1 MTELQVEEV
10 DNDESSPAAKAKSRK
25 LSARSKTVAL
35 KKVKK
40 EEVAAE
46 GEGGETVTIQDQSL
60 DKKKKGTK
68 KGNSRVVRRPSVMR
82 PPGGWM

>member
-1 MTELQVEEV
+1 MTELSVEEV
-10 DNDESSPAAKAKSRK
+10 DNDESLPAAKAKSRK

-46 GEGGETVTIQDQSL
+46 GEGGETVTIQDQSP
-60 DKKKKGTK
+60 DKKKGTK
-68 KGNSRVVRRPSVMR
+68 KGSSRVVRRPSVMR